1 MQNSSQKGYYA
12 SRRRFPGLEDA
23 MRITIL
29 SLFLCAGT
37 TAFCQ
42 SSAAAPAIPDK
53 LWQTPLVVTP
63 PPVRD
68 FTKLPPGWH
77 AVPLTPPGIM
87 VVPKAIDS
95 RHLTD
100 AQIDPK
106 IIVHPPA
113 SSMGVQPPGT
123 AVAQNEY
130 PHLRMLP
137 IESAGSHVE
146 AIPNQWPPNR
156 LENIPT
162 QWPTAEIIAAYSSS
176 AAMVR
181 SPGN

>member
-1 MQNSSQKGYYA
+1 
-12 SRRRFPGLEDA
+12 
-23 MRITIL
+23 MRVTIL
-29 SLFLCAGT
+29 SLFFCAGT

-42 SSAAAPAIPDK
+42 TSAAAPAIPDNQ
-53 LWQTPLVVTP
+53 WQPPLLVAP
-63 PPVRD
+63 PPIRD
-68 FTKLPPGWH
+68 FSKLPPGWH
-77 AVPLTPPGIM
+77 AIPLTPPRIM
-87 VVPKAIDS
+87 VVPKPVDTTP
-95 RHLTD
+95 LKD

-106 IIVHPPA
+106 MIVHPPA
-113 SSMGVQPPGT
+113 SSIGVQPPGT

-137 IESAGSHVE
+137 IESASSHAE
-146 AIPNQWPPNR
+146 AIPTQWPPNR

-162 QWPTAEIIAAYSSS
+162 RWPMAEIVAAHSSS

>member
-1 MQNSSQKGYYA
+1 
-12 SRRRFPGLEDA
+12 

-37 TAFCQ
+37 AAFN
-42 SSAAAPAIPDK
+42 
-53 LWQTPLVVTP
+53 TT
-63 PPVRD
+63 R
-68 FTKLPPGWH
+68 
-77 AVPLTPPGIM
+77 
-87 VVPKAIDS
+87 PK
-95 RHLTD
+95 D

-113 SSMGVQPPGT
+113 SSIGVQPPGM

-130 PHLRMLP
+130 PGLRMLP
-137 IESAGSHVE
+137 IESAGPHIE
-146 AIPNQWPPNR
+146 AIPTQWPPNR

-162 QWPTAEIIAAYSSS
+162 QWPMAEIVAAHNSS

>member
-1 MQNSSQKGYYA
+1 
-12 SRRRFPGLEDA
+12 

-42 SSAAAPAIPDK
+42 SSAPAPAIPSNP
-53 LWQTPLVVTP
+53 WQTPRGVVP
-63 PPVRD
+63 PPIRD
-68 FTKLPPGWH
+68 FSKLPPGWH
-77 AVPLTPPGIM
+77 AVPLTPPGIIFA
-87 VVPKAIDS
+87 PKAV
-95 RHLTD
+95 HTTGLKD

-106 IIVHPPA
+106 FVVHPPA
-113 SSMGVQPPGT
+113 SSIRVQPPGS
-123 AVAQNEY
+123 AAAQNEY

-146 AIPNQWPPNR
+146 ATA
-156 LENIPT
+156 T
-162 QWPTAEIIAAYSSS
+162 QWPMAEIVAAHSSS
-176 AAMVR
+176 EPIVC

>member
-1 MQNSSQKGYYA
+1 
-12 SRRRFPGLEDA
+12 

-42 SSAAAPAIPDK
+42 TGAPAPAVPNNP
-53 LWQTPLVVTP
+53 WQAPLGVVP
-63 PPVRD
+63 PIRD
-68 FTKLPPGWH
+68 FSKLPPGWH
-77 AVPLTPPGIM
+77 AVPLTPPKM
-87 VVPKAIDS
+87 MYVPKVVDT
-95 RHLTD
+95 RPKD

-113 SSMGVQPPGT
+113 SSIGVQPPGT

-130 PHLRMLP
+130 PDLRMLP
-137 IESAGSHVE
+137 IESAGSHLE
-146 AIPNQWPPNR
+146 A
-156 LENIPT
+156 IPT
-162 QWPTAEIIAAYSSS
+162 QWPMAEIVAAHNSS

>member
-1 MQNSSQKGYYA
+1 MQNLPQKGYYA
-12 SRRRFPGLEDA
+12 SHRRFPGLEGA

-42 SSAAAPAIPDK
+42 SSAPAPVIPDN
-53 LWQTPLVVTP
+53 LWQAPLGVVP
-63 PPVRD
+63 PSRD
-68 FTKLPPGWH
+68 FSKLPPGWH
-77 AVPLTPPGIM
+77 AVPLTPPRIM
-87 VVPKAIDS
+87 VVPKAAGT
-95 RHLTD
+95 RPLKD
-100 AQIDPK
+100 AQIDPG
-106 IIVHPPA
+106 IVVHPPA

-137 IESAGSHVE
+137 IESAGSQVG
-146 AIPNQWPPNR
+146 AIPTQWPPNR
-156 LENIPT
+156 LENIPA
-162 QWPTAEIIAAYSSS
+162 QWPMAERVATHNSS

>member
-1 MQNSSQKGYYA
+1 
-12 SRRRFPGLEDA
+12 

-42 SSAAAPAIPDK
+42 TGAPAPAIPNNP
-53 LWQTPLVVTP
+53 WQAPLGAIP
-63 PPVRD
+63 PPIRD
-68 FTKLPPGWH
+68 FSKLPPGWH
-77 AVPLTPPGIM
+77 AAPLTPPRM
-87 VVPKAIDS
+87 MWVPKAVDTT
-95 RHLTD
+95 RPKD

-113 SSMGVQPPGT
+113 SSIGVQPPGT

-137 IESAGSHVE
+137 IESAASYVE
-146 AIPNQWPPNR
+146 AIPTQWPPNR
-156 LENIPT
+156 LEKIPT
-162 QWPTAEIIAAYSSS
+162 QWPMAEIVAAHNSS
-176 AAMVR
+176 APMVR

>member
-1 MQNSSQKGYYA
+1 
-12 SRRRFPGLEDA
+12 

-42 SSAAAPAIPDK
+42 TGAPAPAIPNNP
-53 LWQTPLVVTP
+53 WQTPLGSVP
-63 PPVRD
+63 PPIRD
-68 FTKLPPGWH
+68 FSKLPPGWH
-77 AVPLTPPGIM
+77 AVPLTPPKM
-87 VVPKAIDS
+87 MYVPKVVDT
-95 RHLTD
+95 RPKD
-100 AQIDPK
+100 ARIDPK

-113 SSMGVQPPGT
+113 SSIGVQPPGT

-130 PHLRMLP
+130 PDLRMLP
-137 IESAGSHVE
+137 IESAGSHLE
-146 AIPNQWPPNR
+146 A
-156 LENIPT
+156 IPT
-162 QWPTAEIIAAYSSS
+162 QWPMAEIVAAHNSS

>member
-1 MQNSSQKGYYA
+1 MQNLPQKGYYA
-12 SRRRFPGLEDA
+12 SHRRFPGLEGA

-42 SSAAAPAIPDK
+42 SSAPAPVIPDN
-53 LWQTPLVVTP
+53 LWQAPLGVVP
-63 PPVRD
+63 PSRD
-68 FTKLPPGWH
+68 FSKLPPGWH
-77 AVPLTPPGIM
+77 AVPLTPPRIM
-87 VVPKAIDS
+87 VVPKAAGT
-95 RHLTD
+95 RPLKD
-100 AQIDPK
+100 AQIDPG
-106 IIVHPPA
+106 IVVHPPA

-162 QWPTAEIIAAYSSS
+162 QWPTAEIIAAHSSS